1 MVQYFPVVTGSL
13 TVTGSVNI
21 SGGITASGGISIS
34 GSIASASYAASASN
48 ALAAQTAS
56 YVLNAQ
62 SASNAVVAQTASYAN
77 ALTVAGTLTAQTL
90 VVQTITSSVDFVTG
104 STRFGSTGSNTH
116 VFTGSMSV
124 NGSGTFAGN
133 ISLEAASGF
142 PSVGLL
148 NRSSDSNLYI
158 VAASSGFLL
167 LDNSQNTMYQ
177 ATPTAHNWNISNS
190 PKMTLNLSG
199 SVGIGTTSPST
210 LLHINGSS
218 ATLTIADNTSYAAG
232 VGGKLSLHGNY
243 RSVGDITEGGYIK
256 ISKTNSTNGDYGFD
270 MIFATSN
277 YTAGVAERLRISST
291 GVATFSSSIAAT
303 QFTSQGGRGTSYGY
317 KFPDWQIYNTTSG
330 NALAFTNYTT
340 DLLTISSTGGVGIGT
355 TSPGA
360 ILHINGGAQDFE
372 IQMQN
377 GNGSAF
383 FQLRN
388 GATGFRPANNIG
400 IVNAITSG
408 SVALQAAANG
418 DIRFGVSTSEYMRIT
433 SGGQVGI
440 RITPN
445 ASWGSAMAALQIG
458 TGGVLSN
465 WTGANSNFTVG
476 VNYYDNGAGSQ
487 LRLYTGAT
495 SNIGFNEDTI
505 TFNSAA
511 SSTAGSTITF
521 VERMRISGGNVRI
534 VNVGSQL
541 QFDTDGS
548 GGSTTLG
555 TSGLYDFRIYNGRG
569 GASNIDVST
578 YSIIFGTNGSTSRY
592 AMESGRLIPLADNSY
607 TMGASGYR
615 WSAIWSANG
624 TIQTSDAR
632 QKKDITPTNLG
643 LNFIM
648 ALNPV
653 SYKWKVGKNIVTSD
667 GERID
672 ENGATQS
679 NDIITPVEGTRT
691 HYGLIAQ
698 EVKEAL
704 GDIDFG
710 GYVHDEETDTLAL
723 RYDQFISPLIKAIQE
738 LKAEFDEYKATH
750 P

>member
-1 MVQYFPVVTGSL
+1 
-13 TVTGSVNI
+13 
-21 SGGITASGGISIS
+21 
-34 GSIASASYAASASN
+34 
-48 ALAAQTAS
+48 
-56 YVLNAQ
+56 
-62 SASNAVVAQTASYAN
+62 
-77 ALTVAGTLTAQTL
+77 
-90 VVQTITSSVDFVTG
+90 
-104 STRFGSTGSNTH
+104 
-116 VFTGSMSV
+116 
-124 NGSGTFAGN
+124 
-133 ISLEAASGF
+133 
-142 PSVGLL
+142 
-148 NRSSDSNLYI
+148 
-158 VAASSGFLL
+158 
-167 LDNSQNTMYQ
+167 
-177 ATPTAHNWNISNS
+177 
-190 PKMTLNLSG
+190 
-199 SVGIGTTSPST
+199 
-210 LLHINGSS
+210 
-218 ATLTIADNTSYAAG
+218 
-232 VGGKLSLHGNY
+232 
-243 RSVGDITEGGYIK
+243 
-256 ISKTNSTNGDYGFD
+256 
-270 MIFATSN
+270 
-277 YTAGVAERLRISST
+277 
-291 GVATFSSSIAAT
+291 
-303 QFTSQGGRGTSYGY
+303 
-317 KFPDWQIYNTTSG
+317 
-330 NALAFTNYTT
+330 
-340 DLLTISSTGGVGIGT
+340 
-355 TSPGA
+355 
-360 ILHINGGAQDFE
+360 
-372 IQMQN
+372 MQN